1 MILKPSAAAVLL
13 DRFYGPYHAEGDDLF
28 EVTAAPSSLAAFT
41 SARLD
46 PAADSRAVLGENPGE
61 LWSWNILSSQSA
73 LGTST
78 LFDESTTPAC
88 GRVTNNTAYSNTVV
102 GMDKS
107 IRTPEACCAACNAFG
122 PECSFWNLNW
132 GTEPSAYGCFFK
144 SAGGG
149 THPQHGVTSGIRAG
163 GVVSFGAR
171 PLRLAELWP
180 APPAGARYWVQEW
193 GNISCASGSAASS
206 CLSSWNTDSPL
217 DIDASNSNHAYS
229 QKTAKYRLLRAA
241 PVLASGWSVMG
252 ELGKIVPVSPQRLVL
267 THANQ
272 VSVSAAA
279 PGGVDYGTELGH
291 GHGSATDELAFD
303 VLGSVGEAISIALV
317 TPKGVVQWVHVA
329 GAATVR
335 CNEEACTV
343 HAASPVHVNL
353 TSVSTVH
360 KTDDT
365 AADADAAAAAGTDG
379 ALYSGLIVEAL
390 LKLAR

>member
-1 MILKPSAAAVLL
+1 MAVLSTGPVGFGDLLQRTNATLLKQCTRADGVILKPSAAAVLL

-28 EVTAAPSSLAAFT
+28 EVTAAPSSLAAST

-46 PAADSRAVLGENPGE
+46 PAADSRAVLGENPRGE
-61 LWSWNILSSQSA
+61 LWSWNILSSQST

-78 LFDESTTPAC
+78 LFDESTTTSAC
-88 GRVTNNTAYSNTVV
+88 GSVTNNTAYGNTVV

-132 GTEPSAYGCFFK
+132 GTNPSAYGCFFK

-180 APPAGARYWVQEW
+180 APPAGSRYWVQEW
-193 GNISCASGSAASS
+193 GNISCVSGSAASS
-206 CLSSWNTDSPL
+206 CLSSWDTDSPL
-217 DIDASNSNHAYS
+217 DIDASNSTHSYS

-241 PVLASGWSVMG
+241 PVLASGWTVMG

-272 VSVSAAA
+272 VSVSA

-291 GHGSATDELAFD
+291 GSVTDELVID
-303 VLGSVGEAISIALV
+303 VLGSVGEAISIAVV
-317 TPKGVVQWVHVA
+317 TPEGVVQWVNLT

-335 CNEEACTV
+335 CNEEACK
-343 HAASPVHVNL
+343 ASPV
-353 TSVSTVH
+353 
-360 KTDDT
+360 
-365 AADADAAAAAGTDG
+365 
-379 ALYSGLIVEAL
+379 
-390 LKLAR
+390 